1 MRALRLRFHGLALD
15 IPTLT
20 PTLSRQR
27 EREKRPRH
35 LQHSDEGFSCSLSLR
50 ERAGALRCGS
60 RNACALLDSVKKGGL
75 SPASGLQDRAP
86 RFRFRWLALDFPTLT
101 LTLTLSRQRER
112 GKNPTLATE

>member
-1 MRALRLRFHGLALD
+1 MFY
-15 IPTLT
+15 
-20 PTLSRQR
+20 
-27 EREKRPRH
+27 
-35 LQHSDEGFSCSLSLR
+35 SLSLW

-60 RNACALLDSVKKGGL
+60 RSACALLDSVKKVGL

-86 RFRFRWLALDFPTLT
+86 RSRFHWLALDFPT